1 MANPVIPSAEF
12 NDQIKSVVRDAL
24 RENRL
29 TQPSKGGHTTRRRS
43 MHYAIA
49 NEDIDS
55 AANRLTDPTTGEVEL
70 LSRNSSGDLELSG
83 VTHTVT
89 NRWED
94 VSIDE
99 DALVVITRINGEWV
113 PTGGG
118 GERHQGVLLTNLAAA
133 SDAVSNPSEGTV
145 HIMEA
150 NAAGTLVHTNRCVD
164 VVHRFEFI
172 AIEAGTLVRVEYVGN
187 EWGIYSADCDNT
199 EIPTTGCT

>member
-1 MANPVIPSAEF
+1 MAGFVPNEQF
-12 NDQIKSVVRDAL
+12 NDQIKRAVSEVL
-24 RENRL
+24 RERRL
-29 TQPSKGGHTTRRRS
+29 EPVAPFRHSPRRRS

-99 DALVVITRINGEWV
+99 DALLVITRLNGEWV

-133 SDAVSNPSEGTV
+133 SDAVSSPSEGTV

-150 NAAGTLVHTNRCVD
+150 NAAGTLVNTNRCVD

-199 EIPTTGCT
+199 GIPTPGCT

>member
-1 MANPVIPSAEF
+1 MSGVTPTREF
-12 NDQIKSVVRDAL
+12 NDQIVRVVKQVL
-24 RENRL
+24 RAERGAD
-29 TQPSKGGHTTRRRS
+29 GGAGTTNDRRRS

-49 NEDIDS
+49 NEDIDN

-99 DALVVITRINGEWV
+99 DAMVVITRINGEWV

>member
-1 MANPVIPSAEF
+1 
-12 NDQIKSVVRDAL
+12 
-24 RENRL
+24 
-29 TQPSKGGHTTRRRS
+29 

-49 NEDIDS
+49 NEDIDN

-70 LSRNSSGDLELSG
+70 LSLNSSGDLELSG

-94 VSIDE
+94 LSIDE
-99 DALVVITRINGEWV
+99 DAMLVITRINGEWV
-113 PTGGG
+113 PNGGG
-118 GERHQGVLLTNLAAA
+118 GGRHQGVLLTNLAAA
-133 SDAVSNPSEGTV
+133 SNAVSSPSLGTV

-199 EIPTTGCT
+199 EIATTGCT